1 MSDPFKKAK
10 LTMLSAMLPLIALGG
25 APYYGSSMPRSKP
38 TKCKNKEEIPGREH
52 SGMYSQPKKLR
63 RGAGHRKLTRAQR
76 KKRGGK

>member
-1 MSDPFKKAK
+1 MSDPLKKAK
-10 LTMLSAMLPLIALGG
+10 LAMLGVILPLTVLGG
-25 APYYGSSMPRSKP
+25 ALYYGTSMPRSEP

-63 RGAGHRKLTRAQR
+63 KGAGHKKLTRAQR